1 MLYISNNICVLIIL
15 YNDLNIFLKNKKIF
29 TQNLSFPL
37 KI

>member
-29 TQNLSFPL
+29 TQNLSSPL